1 MTILRTTLVE
11 RESTKMASPSRVGE
25 NREACS
31 QQEATSNPMVADKKS
46 HRIGV
51 DLGGTKIEAIALDAM
66 GEVVWRER
74 VATPKDSA
82 TEIYDAITALVLR
95 GEREVG
101 ITCSVGIGTPGSLS
115 PRTGLLRGS
124 NTVVLNGQPFK
135 QEIEARL
142 KREIRMAN
150 DANCFAL
157 SEAVDG
163 AGRGAQSVFG
173 VIFGT
178 GCGGGVVIDGKI
190 QNGLHA
196 IAGEWGHNPL
206 PWAEDDELPPAHA
219 SEPTRGAHRCYCGK
233 WGCIE
238 TWLSGT
244 GISKHF
250 LDGTIATK
258 DIVARAANGDDV
270 AERYLQ
276 RVEDRM
282 ARALATIINILDPEV
297 IVLGGG
303 VSNIDRI
310 YENVPPLLPKY
321 VISEFVETKLVK
333 NVHGDSSGVRGAAW
347 LW

>member
-1 MTILRTTLVE
+1 M
-11 RESTKMASPSRVGE
+11 
-25 NREACS
+25 N
-31 QQEATSNPMVADKKS
+31 

-51 DLGGTKIEAIALDAM
+51 DLGGTKIEA
-66 GEVVWRER
+66 VVLNDQGNIEWRER
-74 VATPKDSA
+74 VATPKQSA
-82 TEIYDAITALVLR
+82 AAIYDAIASLVLR
-95 GEREVG
+95 GEAAVG
-101 ITCSVGIGTPGSLS
+101 ERCSVGIGTPGSLS
-115 PRTGLLRGS
+115 PKTGLMRGS
-124 NTVVLNGQPFK
+124 NTVVLNGQPVK
-135 QEIEARL
+135 QEIESRL
-142 KREIRMAN
+142 AREIRIAN

-163 AGRGAQSVFG
+163 AGKGAQSVFG

-206 PWAEDDELPPAHA
+206 PWPMDDELQA
-219 SEPTRGAHRCYCGK
+219 RGAHRCYCGQ

-244 GISKHF
+244 GIAKHF
-250 LDGTIATK
+250 LDGNVATK
-258 DIVARAANGDDV
+258 DIVARAASGDTV
-270 AERYLQ
+270 AEDYLQ

-303 VSNIDRI
+303 VSNTDRI
-310 YENVPPLLPKY
+310 YANVPPLLTKY
-321 VISEFVETKLVK
+321 VFSEFVETKVLK

>member
-1 MTILRTTLVE
+1 M
-11 RESTKMASPSRVGE
+11 
-25 NREACS
+25 N
-31 QQEATSNPMVADKKS
+31 

-51 DLGGTKIEAIALDAM
+51 DLGGTKIEA
-66 GEVVWRER
+66 VVLNDQGNIEWRER
-74 VATPKDSA
+74 VATPKQSA
-82 TEIYDAITALVLR
+82 AAIYDAIASLVLR
-95 GEREVG
+95 GEAAVG
-101 ITCSVGIGTPGSLS
+101 ERCSVGIGTPGSLS
-115 PRTGLLRGS
+115 PKTGLMRGS
-124 NTVVLNGQPFK
+124 NTVVLNGQPVK
-135 QEIEARL
+135 QEIESRL
-142 KREIRMAN
+142 AREIRIAN

-163 AGRGAQSVFG
+163 AGKGAQSVFG

-206 PWAEDDELPPAHA
+206 PWPMDDELQA
-219 SEPTRGAHRCYCGK
+219 RGAHRCYCGQ

-244 GISKHF
+244 GIAKHF
-250 LDGTIATK
+250 LDGNVATK
-258 DIVARAANGDDV
+258 DIVARAASGDAV
-270 AERYLQ
+270 AEAYLQ

-310 YENVPPLLPKY
+310 YTNVPPLLPKY
-321 VISEFVETKLVK
+321 VFSDFVE
-333 NVHGDSSGVRGAAW
+333 
-347 LW
+347 

>member
-1 MTILRTTLVE
+1 MSI
-11 RESTKMASPSRVGE
+11 
-25 NREACS
+25 
-31 QQEATSNPMVADKKS
+31 

-51 DLGGTKIEAIALDAM
+51 DLGGTKIEAIALDETGTVA
-66 GEVVWRER
+66 WRER
-74 VATPKDSA
+74 IATPKDSA
-82 TEIYDAITALVLR
+82 TEIYEAIASLVR
-95 GEREVG
+95 AGERAIG
-101 ITCSVGIGTPGSLS
+101 ATASVGIGTPGSLS

-124 NTVVLNGQPFK
+124 NTVVLNGQPVK

-142 KREIRMAN
+142 QREIRIAN

-163 AGRGAQSVFG
+163 AGKGASTVFG

-178 GCGGGVVIDGKI
+178 GCGGGLVVDGKVL
-190 QNGLHA
+190 NGLHS

-206 PWAEDDELPPAHA
+206 PWPQDDELP
-219 SEPTRGAHRCYCGK
+219 ERGAHRCYCGK
-233 WGCIE
+233 WGCLE

-244 GISKHF
+244 GIAKHF
-250 LDGTIATK
+250 GDGGVLAK
-258 DIVARAANGDDV
+258 EIVARAASGNED
-270 AERYLQ
+270 AELYLQ

-282 ARALATIINILDPEV
+282 ARAFATIINVFDPDA

-310 YENVPPLLPKY
+310 YENVPPLLAKY
-321 VISEFVETKLVK
+321 VFSDYAATRILK

>member
-1 MTILRTTLVE
+1 MTNRT
-11 RESTKMASPSRVGE
+11 
-25 NREACS
+25 
-31 QQEATSNPMVADKKS
+31 

-51 DLGGTKIEAIALDAM
+51 DLGGTKIEAVALDTNGA
-66 GEVVWRER
+66 VVWRER
-74 VATPKDSA
+74 VATPKDA
-82 TEIYDAITALVLR
+82 APRIYDAIEALVR
-95 GEREVG
+95 AGERAAG
-101 ITCSVGIGTPGSLS
+101 TTCSVGIGTPGSLS

-124 NTVVLNGQPFK
+124 NTVVLNGQPIK
-135 QEIEARL
+135 QALEARFQ
-142 KREIRMAN
+142 REIRIAN

-163 AGRGAQSVFG
+163 AGKGASAVFG

-178 GCGGGVVIDGKI
+178 GCGGGLVVDGKVL
-190 QNGLHA
+190 NGLHS

-206 PWAEDDELPPAHA
+206 PWPEVDELPEH
-219 SEPTRGAHRCYCGK
+219 GAHRCYCSK

-244 GISKHF
+244 GIAKHF
-250 LDGTIATK
+250 ADGSVPTK
-258 DIVARAANGDDV
+258 EIVARAVNGDET
-270 AERYLQ
+270 AEHYLQ

-282 ARALATIINILDPEV
+282 ARALATIINVFDPDA

-310 YENVPPLLPKY
+310 YKNVPPRLSKY
-321 VISEFVETKLVK
+321 VFSEFVETKVLK

>member
-1 MTILRTTLVE
+1 
-11 RESTKMASPSRVGE
+11 MA
-25 NREACS
+25 A
-31 QQEATSNPMVADKKS
+31 AM

-51 DLGGTKIEAIALDAM
+51 DLGGTKIEAIALDAT
-66 GEVVWRER
+66 GTIIWRER
-74 VATPKDSA
+74 VATPKTSA
-82 TEIYDAITALVLR
+82 AEIYDAIAAIVLH
-95 GEREVG
+95 GEKAVG
-101 ITCSVGIGTPGSLS
+101 ASCSVGIGTPGSLS
-115 PRTGLLRGS
+115 PKTGLLRGS
-124 NTVVLNGQPFK
+124 NTVVLNGQPVK
-135 QEIEARL
+135 QEIESRIA
-142 KREIRMAN
+142 REIRIAN

-163 AGRGAQSVFG
+163 AGKGVQSVFG

-206 PWAEDDELPPAHA
+206 PWPMDDELPPQTNADLAAA
-219 SEPTRGAHRCYCGK
+219 SRGAHRCYCSK

-244 GISKHF
+244 GIAKHF
-250 LDGTIATK
+250 LDGSVAVK
-258 DIVARAANGDDV
+258 DIVARAASGDAV
-270 AERYLQ
+270 AETYFQ
-276 RVEDRM
+276 RVEDRI
-282 ARALATIINILDPEV
+282 ARALANVINLLDPEV

-321 VISEFVETKLVK
+321 VFSEFVETKVLK
-333 NVHGDSSGVRGAAW
+333 NLHGDSSGVRGAAW